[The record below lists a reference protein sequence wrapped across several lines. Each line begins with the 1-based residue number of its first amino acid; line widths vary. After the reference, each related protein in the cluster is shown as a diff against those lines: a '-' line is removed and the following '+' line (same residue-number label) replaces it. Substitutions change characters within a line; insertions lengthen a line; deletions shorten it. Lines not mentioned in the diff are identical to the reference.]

1 MRPRQPLNIH
11 ATEVFLAGKVG
22 KKLYPPSQ
30 LPQFLEAVKIAKK
43 GTWWGRRRKTIEAY
57 TLVKGEWVLS
67 KKAIDRPS
75 FKSGRPWPVKSV
87 SVPISLVDTVEK
99 FIKENENAHD

>member
-11 ATEVFLAGKVG
+11 ATEVFRGGKVG

-30 LPQFLEAVKIAKK
+30 LAQFLEAVKIANK
-43 GTWWGRRRKTIEAY
+43 GTWWGRRRKAIEAY

-67 KKAIDRPS
+67 KKPIDRPS
-75 FKSGRPWPVKSV
+75 FKSGRPWPVKSI
-87 SVPISLVDTVEK
+87 SVPIALVEQVEK
-99 FIKENENAHD
+99 FIKESQDEND